1 MALEVENLR
10 DENSGWTGW
19 LVRSPAQALVHLV
32 WFRMIHTS
40 LANGVG
46 REGAGVKPPHLTND
60 VRPKRGQGEKS
71 VGFYFPFRA
80 DLIKVEEVKLKLLS
94 QCLNRLGG
102 DWEVAKMGW

>member
-1 MALEVENLR
+1 MENLR

-60 VRPKRGQGEKS
+60 VRPRRGEEKR
-71 VGFYFPFRA
+71 VLGFIS
-80 DLIKVEEVKLKLLS
+80 LSELTLLKL
-94 QCLNRLGG
+94 R
-102 DWEVAKMGW
+102 K